1 MAGYLKHY
9 LTPSKVYDTG
19 RHIQLSVLLEI
30 SHGSIEYK
38 WEKVRELGVNF
49 LNEIRVDI
57 GIDKNPIE
65 YRGRL

>member
-1 MAGYLKHY
+1 MLAPQEVMDAQDELMDH
-9 LTPSKVYDTG
+9 
-19 RHIQLSVLLEI
+19 LLEI